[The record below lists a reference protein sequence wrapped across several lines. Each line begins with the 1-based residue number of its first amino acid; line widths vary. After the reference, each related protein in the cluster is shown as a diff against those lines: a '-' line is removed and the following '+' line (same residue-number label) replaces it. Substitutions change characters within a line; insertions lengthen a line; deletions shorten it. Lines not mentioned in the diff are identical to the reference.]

1 MHEVGIMCA
10 WVLLVREKTGV
21 MVMENKGEKSFAAE
35 INVLL
40 KVAHCFPITSS
51 DGSFLNALSQR
62 ASMLSCPW
70 PGEKW
75 QLSG

>member
-1 MHEVGIMCA
+1 M
-10 WVLLVREKTGV
+10 
-21 MVMENKGEKSFAAE
+21 F
-35 INVLL
+35 L

-51 DGSFLNALSQR
+51 DDSFLNALSQR

-75 QLSG
+75 QLSRQMNEIKKLFRYCTQDLLHSQALCNL